1 MASQSDL
8 QPGVEEI
15 AAFVDDS
22 VFTQLSAKLGDAKEG
37 NEGALEKKP
46 LRIDEYLKKY
56 RDAGLRVSQKEFNG
70 CLEVK
75 IGIVY
80 EHPDVTVDLAETITV
95 KTIEDL
101 LAKFVPEDNPLITK
115 LVTYVGKAQ
124 DDLAEYLRDC
134 WKEYNPAK
142 YKAPCVAVV
151 QSSGFGKSRTM
162 RELAIEAQ
170 KSALNMKVLYMC
182 ARVHESTGFPKATS
196 ELRGWLFQEGSEVE
210 DIASRLKTIYVYAN
224 KHWVDVQKEWLKLFT
239 EKAADTSVKAKLSD
253 ETGGYLHREESG
265 WQNRGSGDR

>member
-115 LVTYVGKAQ
+115 LGEDEMIRLSDAFTKVTYVGKAQ

-151 QSSGFGKSRTM
+151 QSSGFGKSRTV
-162 RELAIEAQ
+162 R
-170 KSALNMKVLYMC
+170 
-182 ARVHESTGFPKATS
+182 
-196 ELRGWLFQEGSEVE
+196 
-210 DIASRLKTIYVYAN
+210 
-224 KHWVDVQKEWLKLFT
+224 
-239 EKAADTSVKAKLSD
+239 
-253 ETGGYLHREESG
+253 
-265 WQNRGSGDR
+265 